1 MILPKKG
8 LWCVRPS
15 YRPVERIN
23 QRDRLPEKGMAL
35 YFPYNETFAQI
46 LWLFALSIIQK
57 PIYSKITC

>member
-1 MILPKKG
+1 
-8 LWCVRPS
+8 
-15 YRPVERIN
+15 
-23 QRDRLPEKGMAL
+23 MAL